1 MIEVMLEN
9 IGTKIKD
16 AREEQNMS
24 QKDLGMSLGLTDKAI
39 SAYEACR
46 TIPPL
51 ETLVRIAEELHKPL
65 DYFIHN
71 EPNSFRIETQL
82 ARIENSVSQ
91 FLIEITAIRKNLRS
105 CNSNEAIEHPAEQKT
120 REFEAQ
126 NPGEITIRE
135 DEDPS
140 QSPS

>member
-1 MIEVMLEN
+1 MLKN
-9 IGTKIKD
+9 IGTKIKE
-16 AREEQNMS
+16 AREEQNIS

-71 EPNSFRIETQL
+71 ETNAFRIETQL
-82 ARIENSVSQ
+82 SRMENTITE
-91 FLIEITAIRKNLRS
+91 FLAEITAIRKSLNIQDPQPSTSESQPNSEAEPDVTEQRS
-105 CNSNEAIEHPAEQKT
+105 TQ
-120 REFEAQ
+120 
-126 NPGEITIRE
+126 
-135 DEDPS
+135 D
-140 QSPS
+140 QSV